1 MNKDKWRSISK
12 TIIEK
17 LQFLKLD
24 DDMDVDDDI
33 EIEEKTL
40 SEGRNRP
47 EDDLRERLARSHRW
61 AVRRRIALVVL
72 VVLVLGGFWLYNRIH
87 TFTDYVITD
96 SYENEVASGTEY
108 VSVGKNIYRYNSD
121 GVSCVSRKNVLKWS
135 LTYNMQAPIIDIC
148 EDKLVIAE
156 QQGNQIY
163 IVDADGQVGNFE
175 TLLPILKVR
184 VSSQGIVAVVLQEDD
199 VTWVNLYEADGTSI
213 ASDKTTVTESGY
225 PLDIDLSPN
234 GQKLAVS
241 YLTVEDGIVRSDVV
255 FYDFGTVG
263 QSKEN
268 YIVSSISYQE
278 TVIPELYF
286 TDNSRAIAIADD
298 GYIVFTGSDAP
309 EESTR
314 VNFEEEIISTFHDED
329 GIGFLFRSDQEDYDY
344 RMELYNYRGKRKM
357 SKDINASF
365 DRIKMENDQIL
376 LYSSTGC
383 SVFTTSGQERFV
395 SSYEK
400 EISELFYFSE
410 FRRYL
415 VVTKDSFDR
424 IRIS

>member
-1 MNKDKWRSISK
+1 
-12 TIIEK
+12 
-17 LQFLKLD
+17 
-24 DDMDVDDDI
+24 
-33 EIEEKTL
+33 
-40 SEGRNRP
+40 
-47 EDDLRERLARSHRW
+47 
-61 AVRRRIALVVL
+61 
-72 VVLVLGGFWLYNRIH
+72 
-87 TFTDYVITD
+87 
-96 SYENEVASGTEY
+96 
-108 VSVGKNIYRYNSD
+108 
-121 GVSCVSRKNVLKWS
+121 
-135 LTYNMQAPIIDIC
+135 
-148 EDKLVIAE
+148 
-156 QQGNQIY
+156 
-163 IVDADGQVGNFE
+163 
-175 TLLPILKVR
+175 
-184 VSSQGIVAVVLQEDD
+184 
-199 VTWVNLYEADGTSI
+199 
-213 ASDKTTVTESGY
+213 
-225 PLDIDLSPN
+225 
-234 GQKLAVS
+234 
-241 YLTVEDGIVRSDVV
+241 
-255 FYDFGTVG
+255 
-263 QSKEN
+263 
-268 YIVSSISYQE
+268 
-278 TVIPELYF
+278 VIPELYF